1 MAVAMPPTIKTVD
14 TRSEVL
20 IGSPNE
26 IEASVTPISGITK
39 TPKNDV
45 LAGSLWLTI
54 NMGQ

>member
-1 MAVAMPPTIKTVD
+1 MAVAMPPTIKTVE